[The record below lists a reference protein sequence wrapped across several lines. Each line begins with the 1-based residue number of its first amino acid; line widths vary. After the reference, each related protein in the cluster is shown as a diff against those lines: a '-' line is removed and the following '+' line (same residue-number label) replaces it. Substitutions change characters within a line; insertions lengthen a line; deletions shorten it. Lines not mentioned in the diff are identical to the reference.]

1 VTVVTKEMFLRSYK
15 PPVEDVPLP
24 EIGPGVVI
32 RVRGM
37 TTRERSD
44 FERQFMSKSGE
55 RIPGRTQEM
64 RERLLVWA
72 CVDENNVPLFSMSD
86 IRAIGEQ
93 NSVVT
98 ERIVDV
104 AQRLC
109 GMGKIN
115 VEEIEKNSEE
125 TPAG

>member
-24 EIGPGVVI
+24 ELGPGVVI

-72 CVDENNVPLFSMSD
+72 CVDENNAPLFSLSD

-109 GMGKIN
+109 GMGKVN
-115 VEEIEKNSEE
+115 AEEIEKNSEE

>member
-1 VTVVTKEMFLRSYK
+1 MTVVTKEMFLRSYK

-24 EIGPGVVI
+24 ELGPGVVI

-109 GMGKIN
+109 GMGKVN
-115 VEEIEKNSEE
+115 AEEIEKNSEE

>member
-1 VTVVTKEMFLRSYK
+1 MTVVTKEMFLRSYK

>member
-1 VTVVTKEMFLRSYK
+1 MTVVTKEMFLRSYK

-24 EIGPGVVI
+24 ELGPGVVI

-109 GMGKIN
+109 GMGKVN

>member
-1 VTVVTKEMFLRSYK
+1 MTVVTKEMFLRSYK

-24 EIGPGVVI
+24 ELGPGVVI

-72 CVDENNVPLFSMSD
+72 CVDENNVPLFSISD

-109 GMGKIN
+109 GMGKVN
-115 VEEIEKNSEE
+115 AEEIEKNSEE

>member
-1 VTVVTKEMFLRSYK
+1 MFLRSYK

>member
-109 GMGKIN
+109 GMGKVN

>member
-24 EIGPGVVI
+24 ELGPGVVI

-109 GMGKIN
+109 GMGKVN
-115 VEEIEKNSEE
+115 AEEIEKNSEE

>member
-1 VTVVTKEMFLRSYK
+1 MFLRSYK
-15 PPVEDVPLP
+15 PPVEEVPLP
-24 EIGPGVVI
+24 ELGPDVVI

-86 IRAIGEQ
+86 IRSIGEQ

-109 GMGKIN
+109 GMGKVN
-115 VEEIEKNSEE
+115 AEEIEKNSEE

>member
-1 VTVVTKEMFLRSYK
+1 MTVVTKEMFLRSYK

-24 EIGPGVVI
+24 ELGPGMVI

-109 GMGKIN
+109 GMGKVN
-115 VEEIEKNSEE
+115 AEEIEKNSEE

>member
-24 EIGPGVVI
+24 ELGPGVVI

-109 GMGKIN
+109 GMGKVN

>member
-1 VTVVTKEMFLRSYK
+1 MTVVTKEMFLRSYK
-15 PPVEDVPLP
+15 PPVEEVPLP
-24 EIGPGVVI
+24 ELGPGVVI

-109 GMGKIN
+109 GMGKVN
-115 VEEIEKNSEE
+115 AEEIEKNSEE